1 MNLNNI
7 IVVNTINYNLDYNFR
22 LNVYIFCLAEISDI
36 LSIEK
41 PNDLNME
48 VYKNFLTIFMGSFY
62 GSCRDLVELKH
73 LVI

>member
-1 MNLNNI
+1 MNLNNT
-7 IVVNTINYNLDYNFR
+7 IVVNTIYYNLDYNFR
-22 LNVYIFCLAEISDI
+22 LNVHIFCLAEISDI